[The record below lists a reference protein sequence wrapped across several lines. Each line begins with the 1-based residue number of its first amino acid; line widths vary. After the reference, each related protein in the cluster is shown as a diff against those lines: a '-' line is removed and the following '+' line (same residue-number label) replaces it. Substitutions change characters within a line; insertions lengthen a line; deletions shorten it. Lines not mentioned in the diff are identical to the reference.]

1 MNDKYFTIHKYA
13 LNIFKKNLKEILEKN
28 INSDRKIIMFS
39 TNIIAGMVVNYF
51 EKTELNIEFVVDN
64 AKERQG
70 MSFFGKTVYS
80 PEILKKE
87 FNEQYLIL
95 IASSFQDEMI
105 KQLEGYGYEIGTHII
120 KVIDLPELMND
131 YSYVDRTGVQPLSS
145 DEVKKVQLEILNKI
159 KECSQKYGIRYYL
172 QSGTALGAVRHGGYI
187 PWDDDVDVFVPIDD
201 YLRLIEI
208 LKDDPQYKIV
218 SQFNTE
224 YYFGMGVG
232 YMVDCNTICDINKF
246 PIQLTTGQ
254 SIDLFPLYGIPEDA
268 KEKEKYIIKAK
279 ELEEKCLIAIDDES
293 RIKAINEL
301 NSFLLKYKY
310 DECKLIGNI
319 LMPFFVKDIFPKSM
333 FGNGVEKKFE
343 TLHLKLPEKY
353 DEYLTHMYG
362 DYMKLPPE
370 DKRNGEHYYNT
381 YYLKE

>member
-13 LNIFKKNLKEILEKN
+13 LNILKKNLKEILEKN

-131 YSYVDRTGVQPLSS
+131 YSYVNINNQT
-145 DEVKKVQLEILNKI
+145 NK
-159 KECSQKYGIRYYL
+159 
-172 QSGTALGAVRHGGYI
+172 
-187 PWDDDVDVFVPIDD
+187 
-201 YLRLIEI
+201 
-208 LKDDPQYKIV
+208 
-218 SQFNTE
+218 
-224 YYFGMGVG
+224 
-232 YMVDCNTICDINKF
+232 
-246 PIQLTTGQ
+246 
-254 SIDLFPLYGIPEDA
+254 
-268 KEKEKYIIKAK
+268 
-279 ELEEKCLIAIDDES
+279 
-293 RIKAINEL
+293 
-301 NSFLLKYKY
+301 
-310 DECKLIGNI
+310 
-319 LMPFFVKDIFPKSM
+319 
-333 FGNGVEKKFE
+333 
-343 TLHLKLPEKY
+343 
-353 DEYLTHMYG
+353 
-362 DYMKLPPE
+362 
-370 DKRNGEHYYNT
+370 
-381 YYLKE
+381 